1 MENDLRMQTLST
13 KIHTDDDPHPC
24 TWLLTNHRAG
34 DNNQVVALA
43 EMLGWPY
50 AVKQLVHRSNKL
62 LSKLIS
68 RQVLG
73 VTLAGID
80 GASSSELAPPWPD
93 LVISSGRDNEP
104 VARWIKRKSGGR
116 TRLVHIGRPWAPLH
130 AFDLIVTTP
139 QYFLPD
145 RDNIVRTALPLHRVT
160 SERLRESALRWRAR
174 FAHLRP
180 PYTAVL
186 VGGNSGPLVLS
197 RSKGE
202 RLGRLVNELVR
213 SGGGSLLVT
222 TSARTPTDAFAAMCS
237 EITVPAHIYRWGSEA
252 EENPYFGYLALA
264 DQVVVTSESVS
275 MLAEAS
281 VSGKPLFIYDLSEQ
295 DPDAAD
301 ATPAWQRYLDRF
313 RYRALRHRLATRL
326 GPRRMQRDISNIQRQ
341 LVGSGRA
348 NWLGRAVGSERRALV
363 NYDVR
368 RDARQVLERVR
379 RLFDR

>member
-1 MENDLRMQTLST
+1 MQTLHT

-24 TWLLTNHRAG
+24 TWLLTNHREG

-80 GASSSELAPPWPD
+80 GARSSELAPPWPD

-104 VARWIKRKSGGR
+104 VARWIKLKSGGR

-139 QYFLPD
+139 QYFLPE

-160 SERLRESALRWRAR
+160 SERLRESALRWRVR

-197 RSKGE
+197 RSKGG
-202 RLGRLVNELVR
+202 RLGRLVNELAKV
-213 SGGGSLLVT
+213 SGGSLLIT
-222 TSARTPTDAFAAMCS
+222 TSARTPNDAFVAMCS
-237 EITVPAHIYRWGSEA
+237 EITVPAHIYRWGREG

-264 DQVVVTSESVS
+264 DRVVVTSESVS

-281 VSGKPLFIYDLSEQ
+281 VSGKPLFIYDLSEH
-295 DPDAAD
+295 DRDGADDA
-301 ATPAWQRYLDRF
+301 PAWQRYLDRF
-313 RYRALRHRLATRL
+313 RYRSLRHRLAARF

-348 NWLGRAVGSERRALV
+348 NWLGQAVGPERRALAT
-363 NYDVR
+363 YDVR
-368 RDARQVLERVR
+368 RDAQQVLERVR